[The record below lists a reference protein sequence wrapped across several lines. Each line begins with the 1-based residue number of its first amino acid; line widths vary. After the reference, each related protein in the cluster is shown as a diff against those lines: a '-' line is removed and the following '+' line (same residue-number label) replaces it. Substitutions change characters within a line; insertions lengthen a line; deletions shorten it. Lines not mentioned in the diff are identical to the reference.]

1 MVGVALGLEYEYVV
15 GALIWGGCGIGGSY
29 TWWVWHWGLLYVV
42 GVALV
47 ALIRGGCGRRAAHNT
62 EIQQINFMLYV
73 STPLITIPLYRS
85 LIHTHSYLDC
95 ASADGA
101 AWSLTSA
108 RGGCAAAIDDL
119 LVPRQGSVC

>member
-15 GALIWGGCGIGGSY
+15 GALIWGGCGIG
-29 TWWVWHWGLLYVV
+29 GLLYVV